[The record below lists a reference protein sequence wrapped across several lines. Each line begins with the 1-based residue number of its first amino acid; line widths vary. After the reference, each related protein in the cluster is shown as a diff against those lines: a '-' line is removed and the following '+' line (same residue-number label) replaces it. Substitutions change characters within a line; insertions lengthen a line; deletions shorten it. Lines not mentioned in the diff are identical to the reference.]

1 MARRQ
6 TEVSVTVGWSKHWCI
21 SFQVEEIFQGPV
33 EEVGRCWREGV
44 MYDGK
49 FALFQSGFKL
59 GEVDAGGMTSL
70 RTSNESS

>member
-1 MARRQ
+1 MTRRQ
-6 TEVSVTVGWSKHWCI
+6 AEVSVTGGWSEHWCI
-21 SFQVEEIFQGPV
+21 SFRVEEIFHGLV

-44 MYDGK
+44 MYYGK
-49 FALFQSGFKL
+49 FAFFQSGFKL